1 MDDSGGGGQIGSCL
15 SGLLFLVG
23 SKVLHPTLKLPGS
36 WFTLPQALQ
45 LRMAT
50 EQVELGPG
58 FWGQPGHGVAREP
71 PLTPVSFS
79 GIGGGAKPR
88 KPGEPHPT

>member
-1 MDDSGGGGQIGSCL
+1 MDDSGGGSQIGSCQVCCFWW
-15 SGLLFLVG
+15 GPRCCT
-23 SKVLHPTLKLPGS
+23 PTLNLPDS

-50 EQVELGPG
+50 EQVEVGPG
-58 FWGQPGHGVAREP
+58 FLGWPGHGVSREP

-88 KPGEPHPT
+88 KPGEPHPA